1 MWPNDIG
8 RRVIGDMCIRRIR
21 LESGRAS
28 CWADEN
34 TTPQRDAFT
43 VQTARVSITR
53 DELQP

>member
-8 RRVIGDMCIRRIR
+8 WRVIGDMCIRRIR

-28 CWADEN
+28 GWADEN
-34 TTPQRDAFT
+34 TTSRRDAFT